1 MHLKQFACQL
11 RFATCNINRSVIR
24 SPHKLHSVDIML
36 ALDPAVPME
45 PSELP
50 PIILLAWKQSG
61 LPWCLKGGGGGNEDS
76 GGDKAEDAIDAAGST
91 YSNM

>member
-1 MHLKQFACQL
+1 
-11 RFATCNINRSVIR
+11 
-24 SPHKLHSVDIML
+24 ML

-45 PSELP
+45 PSEVP

-61 LPWCLKGGGGGNEDS
+61 LPWWLKGGGGGNEDS
-76 GGDKAEDAIDAAGST
+76 GGDNAEDAIDAAGST

>member
-1 MHLKQFACQL
+1 
-11 RFATCNINRSVIR
+11 
-24 SPHKLHSVDIML
+24 ML
-36 ALDPAVPME
+36 ALDPAVPMV

-76 GGDKAEDAIDAAGST
+76 GGDNAEDAIDAAGST
-91 YSNM
+91 YSNIW